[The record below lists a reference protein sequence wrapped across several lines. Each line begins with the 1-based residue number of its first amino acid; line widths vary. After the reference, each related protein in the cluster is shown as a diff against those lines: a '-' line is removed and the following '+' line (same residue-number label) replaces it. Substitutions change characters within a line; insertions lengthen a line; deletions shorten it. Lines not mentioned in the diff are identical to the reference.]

1 MPETLRHVRLRT
13 ALFQLMDEHFA
24 HLGTSGSDQFV
35 YWDPTNP
42 KVCLAPDAY
51 FCLGP
56 RYIELDTWKTWERG
70 VPDLAFEIISDSDSA
85 KQHRKKSLARF
96 CELGVREVVFFDRR
110 RPSWTLQAWDVVDG
124 VPTER
129 TIGADG
135 VTPCKTL
142 GCYLVVAPIEPMG
155 LALRLARDPQGR
167 DLYPTA
173 LERLATERE
182 ARLSAQHARDAVV
195 SERDAVVSERDALLA
210 EVARLRARLDEK

>member
-13 ALFQLMDEHFA
+13 ALFQLMDEHFP

-42 KVCLAPDAY
+42 KVCLSPDAY

-110 RPSWTLQAWDVVDG
+110 RPSWKLQAWDIEGG
-124 VPTER
+124 VPTAR
-129 TIGADG
+129 MIGADG

-155 LALRLARDPQGR
+155 LALRFSRDPEGR

-173 LERLATERE
+173 LERLATERV
-182 ARLSAQHARDAVV
+182 ARVSAQLARDVVV
-195 SERDAVVSERDALLA
+195 SERDAVVSERDGLLA
-210 EVARLRARLDEK
+210 EIARLRARLGDK